1 MNDHIKQPHERAFV
15 KQVLPNKS
23 YSLLAGQS
31 ELFEVE
37 NKQFQ
42 NYFSFKVGSSCNN
55 GWFWREVIFSIPS
68 NDNFHPDNFFNY
80 KINF

>member
-1 MNDHIKQPHERAFV
+1 MNDHIKQLSLKHERAFV

-37 NKQFQ
+37 NKQ
-42 NYFSFKVGSSCNN
+42 
-55 GWFWREVIFSIPS
+55 
-68 NDNFHPDNFFNY
+68 
-80 KINF
+80 